1 MDQNLV
7 GCIGRNWL
15 CPATVESRPLLSHGD
30 TFIMAQPP
38 YAEARRF
45 PQLDWPLTSTAKAQL
60 THQKKEKFTYHA
72 DKLRLPWPQSR
83 PSCPHG
89 VSVNP
94 RNAEDA
100 RFSFLTF
107 SPHSPAYRC
116 ARPNVLCFY
125 EIHALLPGSSF
136 NGREL
141 LHKNSP

>member
-1 MDQNLV
+1 MGTRNCSPLYVSQKACPKEAAVSEQREPSNQINDPYGERLDMDQNLV

-72 DKLRLPWPQSR
+72 DKL
-83 PSCPHG
+83 
-89 VSVNP
+89 
-94 RNAEDA
+94 
-100 RFSFLTF
+100 
-107 SPHSPAYRC
+107 
-116 ARPNVLCFY
+116 
-125 EIHALLPGSSF
+125 
-136 NGREL
+136 
-141 LHKNSP
+141 